1 MLGFINKNLN
11 LLRFYNLFI
20 RLYLRK
26 SEIKHI
32 MIGDIY
38 ENRDI
43 NYFGQE
49 TSYKKSVYE
58 EGIFVK
64 VDMNTKEI
72 KNEKLKKKSENNT
85 DTLKKFEEKVKH
97 YHIARWKELPDFEL
111 YMDQILGFLEK
122 HTEIFGTSDGEK
134 LITNS
139 MINNYVKLGLIK
151 APVKKRY
158 NRNHVASLIMITI
171 LKKVLSMNEIKE
183 AIFHC
188 SNKMGEEAS
197 YNLFCE
203 ELEMSMVES
212 LQELSEEVPAFK
224 VATKALSSKVI
235 AEKIIE
241 ENSKIYI
248 NKKI

>member
-1 MLGFINKNLN
+1 M
-11 LLRFYNLFI
+11 
-20 RLYLRK
+20 
-26 SEIKHI
+26 
-32 MIGDIY
+32 
-38 ENRDI
+38 
-43 NYFGQE
+43 
-49 TSYKKSVYE
+49 
-58 EGIFVK
+58 K
-64 VDMNTKEI
+64 VDIKDKEAN
-72 KNEKLKKKSENNT
+72 KDNLENNA
-85 DTLKKFEEKVKH
+85 DNIEAFSAKVNH
-97 YHIARWKELPDFEL
+97 YHIPRWKELPDFEL

-122 HTEIFGTSDGEK
+122 HTEIFGTPDGEK

-151 APVKKRY
+151 APMKKKY

-188 SNKMGEEAS
+188 SNKLGEEAS

-224 VATKALSSKVI
+224 VATKALSSKVM

-241 ENSKIYI
+241 ENSKTYM
-248 NKKI
+248 NKKKNK